1 MSKMNGGCLC
11 GSVRYSVEA
20 EPIFQAVCHC
30 RSCQKQSGSPFSVD
44 LVVPAAAVSVQGT
57 IKTFHETGDSGKA
70 VERRFCPE
78 CGSALISWGA
88 LVPNSLFIK
97 TGTLDDPNWLSP
109 TMEVYCD
116 RAQPWVNLSGER
128 QKFAKMPSELPPGL

>member
-1 MSKMNGGCLC
+1 MRKVTGGCLC

-20 EPIFQAVCHC
+20 EPIFQVVCHC

-44 LVVPAAAVSVQGT
+44 LVVPASAVSVQGKM
-57 IKTFHETGDSGKA
+57 KTFHETGDSGKA
-70 VERRFCPE
+70 VERRFCPD
-78 CGSALISWGA
+78 CGSALLSWGA
-88 LVPNSLFIK
+88 MMPDALFIK
-97 TGTLDDPNWLSP
+97 AGTLDDPTWIAP

-128 QKFAKMPSELPPGL
+128 QKFALMPPI

>member
-1 MSKMNGGCLC
+1 MTKLIGGCLC

-20 EPIFQAVCHC
+20 EPMFTVVCHC
-30 RSCQKQSGSPFSVD
+30 ISCQKQSGSAFSVEFI
-44 LVVPAAAVSVQGT
+44 VPSSAVSVQGQT
-57 IKTFHETGDSGKA
+57 KTFHETGDSGKA
-70 VERRFCPE
+70 VERRFCPG

-88 LVPNSLFIK
+88 MMPDALFIK
-97 TGTLDDPNWLSP
+97 AGTLDDPSWITP

-128 QKFAKMPSELPPGL
+128 QKFAKMPPV

>member
-1 MSKMNGGCLC
+1 MTKVTGGCLC

-20 EPIFQAVCHC
+20 EPMFTVVCHC
-30 RSCQKQSGSPFSVD
+30 ISCQKQSGSAFSVEFI
-44 LVVPAAAVSVQGT
+44 VASSSVSVQGQT
-57 IKTFHETGDSGKA
+57 KTFHEKGDSGKA

-88 LVPNSLFIK
+88 MMPDALFIK
-97 TGTLDDPNWLSP
+97 AGTLDDPSWIAP

-128 QKFAKMPSELPPGL
+128 QKFAKMPG

>member
-1 MSKMNGGCLC
+1 MTKLTGGCLC
-11 GSVRYSVEA
+11 GSVRYSVDA
-20 EPIFQAVCHC
+20 EPMFTVVCHC
-30 RSCQKQSGSPFSVD
+30 KDCQKQSGSAFSVEFI
-44 LVVPAAAVSVQGT
+44 VSSSAVSVEGT
-57 IKTFHETGDSGKA
+57 TKTFHQTGDSGKA

-88 LVPNSLFIK
+88 MMPDAYLIK
-97 TGTLDDPNWLSP
+97 AGTLDDPNWIAP

-128 QKFAKMPSELPPGL
+128 QKFAKMPPI